1 LQYHIL
7 MDIQY
12 TLIRTNRKSI
22 GIRISD
28 TGEVIVRAPRY
39 TPVGEIEL
47 VLQQH
52 IAWIEKNKQR
62 VADRQTQL
70 GVLDREQIEQL
81 RQLAKIRLTKKTEFF
96 AARMGLT
103 YEKITIT
110 SAKKRLGSCS
120 TRGSICYSLYLLL
133 YPDAA
138 VDYVVVH
145 ELAHLVEPNHSKNFY
160 AVVERYLPDW
170 QARRALLQPAHM
182 RNPLA
187 GEEL

>member
-1 LQYHIL
+1 
-7 MDIQY
+7 M
-12 TLIRTNRKSI
+12 
-22 GIRISD
+22 
-28 TGEVIVRAPRY
+28 RAPRY

>member
-1 LQYHIL
+1 MQYHIL

-70 GVLDREQIEQL
+70 GVLGRGQIEQL